1 MKENFLTPLGLSGK
15 GGNMKSNDL
24 EADQVVILAVL
35 ETTMEENRGHGFT
48 DDEMFL
54 VSKAVEMKH
63 KIDTELEE

>member
-1 MKENFLTPLGLSGK
+1 MKKNK
-15 GGNMKSNDL
+15 IQSNDL

-63 KIDTELEE
+63 KIDTELEDYENLC

>member
-1 MKENFLTPLGLSGK
+1 
-15 GGNMKSNDL
+15 MKSNDL

-48 DDEMFL
+48 DDEVFL